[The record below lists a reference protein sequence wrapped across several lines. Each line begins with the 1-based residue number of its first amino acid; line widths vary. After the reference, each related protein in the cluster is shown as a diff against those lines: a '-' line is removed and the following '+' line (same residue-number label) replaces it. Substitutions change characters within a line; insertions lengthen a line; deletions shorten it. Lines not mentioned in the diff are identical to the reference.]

1 MNVLFVSISAMPHL
15 DSHSISIDLIHEMT
29 RQGHS
34 VYVLC
39 ALDNNS
45 SERTTL
51 SEECG
56 CKVLRVKIGAN
67 KKANIIVK
75 GITTLRMSSFYISAI
90 KKYYSD
96 VKFDLV
102 MYPTPPVTVYKTVK
116 YIKKRDGA
124 KSYLLL
130 KDIFPQ
136 NAVDIGMMKK
146 KGIKGVIYKSFRKTE
161 KKLYAISDKIGCM
174 SPANCEYVLKHNPE
188 ISPDKVE
195 VCPNSIEFRDMRID
209 AAERDAMREKYSLPL
224 DKKIFVYGG
233 NLGRPQGI
241 PYLMECLK
249 KAQTV
254 DGAHLLVVGD
264 GTEYKKLEEF
274 FANEKPKNA
283 TLMRKL
289 PKEDYDRLVAACDV
303 GLIFLDKRF
312 QIPNF
317 PSRLLAYMQAG
328 LPTISATDVNS
339 DVGTTCVDGGFG
351 WWCESRDP
359 DDFVKIMNEALL
371 ADLLAM
377 GERAIAYLKENYT
390 VEGSYEIIKKSIG
403 L

>member
-1 MNVLFVSISAMPHL
+1 MPHIS
-15 DSHSISIDLIHEMT
+15 SHSISLDLIHELM
-29 RQGHS
+29 RHGHS

-39 ALDNNS
+39 ALDKNS
-45 SERTTL
+45 TEKATL
-51 SEECG
+51 TEECG

-75 GITTLRMSSFYISAI
+75 GITTLRMPSFYISAI
-90 KKYYSD
+90 KKHFSD

-116 YIKKRDGA
+116 FIKKRDGA
-124 KSYLLL
+124 RSYLLL

-146 KGIKGVIYKSFRKTE
+146 GGLRGFIYRSFRKTE

-174 SPANCEYVLKHNPE
+174 SLANCEYVLKHNPE
-188 ISPDKVE
+188 IPREKVE
-195 VCPNSIEFRDMRID
+195 VCPNSIEFFDMRIS
-209 AAERDAMREKYSLPL
+209 AIEREEMRKKYSLPL
-224 DKKIFVYGG
+224 DRRIFVYGG
-233 NLGRPQGI
+233 NLGKPQGVG
-241 PYLMECLK
+241 YLMDCLK
-249 KAQTV
+249 RAESI

-264 GTEYKKLEEF
+264 GTEYRRLEQF
-274 FANEKPKNA
+274 FEAEKPKNA
-283 TLMRKL
+283 TLMRRL

-303 GLIFLDKRF
+303 GLVFLDKRF
-312 QIPNF
+312 TIPNF

-328 LPTISATDVNS
+328 LPVICATDKNS
-339 DVGTTCVDGGFG
+339 DVGSTCAEGGFG
-351 WWCESRDP
+351 WWCESRDA
-359 DDFVKIMNEALL
+359 DDFVHLVNEAIK
-371 ADLLAM
+371 ADLASM

-390 VEGSYEIIKKSIG
+390 VEKAYKTIDDSIG